1 MKCMKEFLKNKP
13 HIVLSV
19 PAILCFVTFC
29 TNLFAAL
36 TDGKIDAN
44 ELSTLLSTADGF
56 ESVVLFIVM
65 IALRNKKP

>member
-1 MKCMKEFLKNKP
+1 LKNKP